1 MFPKACSFASRNLLI
16 NSIADSRNKIFLKVS
31 VKAQICYLMSE
42 VHPNHNNILK
52 SLKLI
57 VVMTTSKL
65 LLSSANTLFE
75 ILTSTSF
82 RMCLLMTVG
91 SGFGTTPDAH
101 SNGST
106 GLLGVV
112 GEVGC

>member
-1 MFPKACSFASRNLLI
+1 
-16 NSIADSRNKIFLKVS
+16 
-31 VKAQICYLMSE
+31 VKARIRCRQISE
-42 VHPNHNNILK
+42 IHPNHKNQLK

-57 VVMTTSKL
+57 IVMTMSKL
-65 LLSSANTLFE
+65 LFSSANILIK

-101 SNGST
+101 SSGTT
-106 GLLGVV
+106 GLFGVV
-112 GEVGC
+112 GEVGCWEMDQKTKIFNSELWSWISH

>member
-1 MFPKACSFASRNLLI
+1 MPEINPNRN
-16 NSIADSRNKIFLKVS
+16 NFLKR
-31 VKAQICYLMSE
+31 
-42 VHPNHNNILK
+42 
-52 SLKLI
+52 LKLI
-57 VVMTTSKL
+57 IVMTMSKL
-65 LLSSANTLFE
+65 LFSSANIFFE

-82 RMCLLMTVG
+82 LMCLLMTVG

-101 SNGST
+101 SSGTT